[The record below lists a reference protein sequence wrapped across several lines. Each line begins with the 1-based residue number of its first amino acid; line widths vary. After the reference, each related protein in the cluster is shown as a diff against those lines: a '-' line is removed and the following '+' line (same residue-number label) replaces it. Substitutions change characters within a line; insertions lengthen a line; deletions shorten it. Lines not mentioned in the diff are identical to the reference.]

1 MSERCQDAR
10 GSARISSE
18 HLGRTNT
25 STLSPDT
32 TTTIVKALAPVAQDP
47 PPANFISVVN
57 KQKRRSFTK
66 RARKLPYLQ
75 VQLEL

>member
-1 MSERCQDAR
+1 
-10 GSARISSE
+10 
-18 HLGRTNT
+18 
-25 STLSPDT
+25 
-32 TTTIVKALAPVAQDP
+32 VKALAPVAQDP